1 MKVFD
6 LSEFQPDDR
15 VYTLAEHYGA
25 DGVILKLGETINGTP
40 DVDPKFVTFVNDAI
54 ENKLP
59 YGIYYVSHAR
69 TMDDF
74 MQEANWM
81 NDTMYDLLGGI
92 FPPLGIWWDMEVPSV
107 CRDDVWPQLRDV
119 IGTQQS
125 WYDANKDKIGI
136 YAGYSYF
143 NQYCDMNELAY
154 YAIPVWVAQ
163 YGYHENSLKAEHPE
177 LKHAGWQYA
186 DSYEGMSQ
194 DVSEWYGFKG

>member
-1 MKVFD
+1 
-6 LSEFQPDDR
+6 
-15 VYTLAEHYGA
+15 
-25 DGVILKLGETINGTP
+25 
-40 DVDPKFVTFVNDAI
+40 
-54 ENKLP
+54 
-59 YGIYYVSHAR
+59 
-69 TMDDF
+69 
-74 MQEANWM
+74 
-81 NDTMYDLLGGI
+81 
-92 FPPLGIWWDMEVPSV
+92 MEVPSV

>member
-59 YGIYYVSHAR
+59 YGVYYVSHAR
-69 TMDDF
+69 TQEDF
-74 MQEANWM
+74 LREAQWI
-81 NDTMYDLLGGI
+81 NDALYEYLGEK
-92 FPPLGIWWDMEVPSV
+92 FPELGIWWDMEVDAV

-119 IGTQQS
+119 IGT
-125 WYDANKDKIGI
+125 WEDKYHDMRIGI
-136 YAGYSYF
+136 YAAYSYF
-143 NQYCDMNELAY
+143 NQYCNLEELSY
-154 YAIPVWVAQ
+154 YQIPVWVAQ